1 MESTKGA
8 LQPGGRRERNRTLP
22 VFFVDKYVPPSIESA
37 ATLDIQSEG
46 DFHMAK
52 TYKVAVL
59 PGDGIG
65 PEVMAEALRVLD
77 AVEKKYGVTFE
88 RTRANVGGAGI
99 DNEGKAL
106 PDSTVNICKA
116 SDAILFG
123 SVGGPKWESLP
134 PDEQPE
140 RGALLPLRKIFGL
153 YANLRP
159 AIIFPSLTGASS
171 LKEEVIAG
179 GFNVLVVREL
189 TGGIYFAQ
197 PKGIDG
203 AGRDRVGYDTMRYS
217 VPEIERIAHVAFQ
230 AARKRG
236 KKVCSIDKANVLSSS
251 VLWREVV
258 IGIGKEYPDVELT
271 HMYVDNAAMQLVR
284 WPKQF
289 DVLLCENMFGD
300 ILSDEAAMLTGSLGM
315 LPSASLA
322 EGTFGMYEPSGGSAP
337 DIAGQGIANPIAQ
350 ILSAGMMLRYSFAMV
365 EAADAIDNAV
375 ARVLDQGYRTRDIFQ
390 KKEGEKLVNTREMG
404 DAIVSNL

>member
-1 MESTKGA
+1 
-8 LQPGGRRERNRTLP
+8 
-22 VFFVDKYVPPSIESA
+22 
-37 ATLDIQSEG
+37 
-46 DFHMAK
+46 MAK

-59 PGDGIG
+59 SGDGIG
-65 PEVMAEALRVLD
+65 PEVMNEALRVLD
-77 AVEKKYGVTFE
+77 VIEAKYHVAFT
-88 RTRANVGGAGI
+88 RTAANVGGIGI
-99 DNEGKAL
+99 DKEGQAL
-106 PDSTVNICKA
+106 PQTTIDICKA

-159 AIIFPSLTGASS
+159 AIIFPSLTSASS

-179 GFNVLVVREL
+179 GFNILVIREL
-189 TGGIYFAQ
+189 TGGIYFSQ
-197 PKGIDG
+197 PKGIEG
-203 AGRDRVGYDTMRYS
+203 VGRERVGVDTLRYS
-217 VPEIERIAHVAFQ
+217 VAEIERITHVAFK
-230 AARKRG
+230 AAQKRD
-236 KKVCSIDKANVLSSS
+236 KKLCSIDKANVLSSS
-251 VLWREVV
+251 VLWRDVV
-258 IGIGKEYPDVELT
+258 NGIAKEYPDVELT
-271 HMYVDNAAMQLVR
+271 HLYVDNAAMQLVK

-289 DVLLCENMFGD
+289 DVILAENMFGD

-350 ILSAGMMLRYSFAMV
+350 ILSAGMMLKFSFGMLD
-365 EAADAIDNAV
+365 AADAIDNAV
-375 ARVLDQGYRTRDIFQ
+375 GKVLDQGFRTRDIFSKQ
-390 KKEGEKLVNTREMG
+390 AGEKLVNTKQMG
-404 DAIVSNL
+404 DAIIANL

>member
-1 MESTKGA
+1 
-8 LQPGGRRERNRTLP
+8 
-22 VFFVDKYVPPSIESA
+22 
-37 ATLDIQSEG
+37 
-46 DFHMAK
+46 MAK
-52 TYKVAVL
+52 SYKIAVL

-77 AVEKKYGVTFE
+77 AVERKYDVKFE
-88 RTRANVGGAGI
+88 RTHANVGGAGI

-106 PDSTVNICKA
+106 PDTTVAICKA
-116 SDAILFG
+116 ADAILFG
-123 SVGGPKWESLP
+123 SVGGPKWETLP

-197 PKGIDG
+197 PKGIEG
-203 AGRDRVGYDTMRYS
+203 AGRERVGFDTMRYS
-217 VPEIERIAHVAFQ
+217 VPEIERITHVAFQ
-230 AARKRG
+230 AARKRS

-258 IGIGKEYPDVELT
+258 TGIGKEYPDVELS
-271 HMYVDNAAMQLVR
+271 HMYVDNGAMQLVR

-350 ILSAGMMLRYSFAMV
+350 ILSAGMMLRYSFGMV
-365 EAADAIDNAV
+365 EAADAIDSAV
-375 ARVLDQGYRTRDIFQ
+375 AKVLDQGLRTRDIYQQ
-390 KKEGEKLVNTREMG
+390 KAGEKLVNTKEMG
-404 DAIVSNL
+404 EAIVGNL

>member
-1 MESTKGA
+1 MS
-8 LQPGGRRERNRTLP
+8 
-22 VFFVDKYVPPSIESA
+22 
-37 ATLDIQSEG
+37 
-46 DFHMAK
+46 K
-52 TYKVAVL
+52 TYKIAVL
-59 PGDGIG
+59 QGDGVG

-77 AVEKKYGVTFE
+77 VIEKRFGVTFE
-88 RTRANVGGAGI
+88 RTAANVGGAGI

-106 PDSTVNICKA
+106 PESTVTICRA

-134 PDEQPE
+134 AEEQPE

-171 LKEEVIAG
+171 LKEEVIGG

-189 TGGIYFAQ
+189 TGGIYFSQ
-197 PKGIDG
+197 PKGIEG
-203 AGRDRVGYDTMRYS
+203 EGRERVGIDTLRYS
-217 VPEIERIAHVAFQ
+217 VPEIERITHVAFQ
-230 AARKRG
+230 AARKRD

-251 VLWREVV
+251 VLWREIVTT
-258 IGIGKEYPDVELT
+258 ISAEYPDVELT
-271 HMYVDNAAMQLVR
+271 HMYVDNAAMQLVK

-289 DVLLCENMFGD
+289 DVILCENMFGD

-322 EGTFGMYEPSGGSAP
+322 EGSFGMYEPSGGSAP

-350 ILSAGMMLRYSFAMV
+350 ILSSAMMLKFSFGML

-375 ARVLDQGYRTRDIFQ
+375 ARVLDQGYRTHDIYMQ
-390 KKEGEKLVNTREMG
+390 KPGEKLVNTKEMG
-404 DAIVSNL
+404 DAILAAL

>member
-1 MESTKGA
+1 MAGS
-8 LQPGGRRERNRTLP
+8 
-22 VFFVDKYVPPSIESA
+22 FFVDKHGISQIKSP
-37 ATLDIQSEG
+37 
-46 DFHMAK
+46 FHMLYLYLTGGVSSMAK
-52 TYKVAVL
+52 VFNVAVL

-77 AVEKKYGVTFE
+77 AVEHKFGVKFE

-106 PDSTVNICKA
+106 PQTTIDICKA
-116 SDAILFG
+116 ADAILFG
-123 SVGGPKWESLP
+123 SVGGPKWEKLP

-189 TGGIYFAQ
+189 TGGIYFSQ
-197 PKGIDG
+197 PKGIEG
-203 AGRDRVGYDTMRYS
+203 EGRNRIGVDTMRYS
-217 VPEIERIAHVAFQ
+217 VPEIERITHVAFQ

-258 IGIGKEYPDVELT
+258 ETVAKEYPDVELS
-271 HMYVDNAAMQLVR
+271 HMYVDNAAMQLVK

-350 ILSAGMMLRYSFAMV
+350 ILSAGMMLRFSFAMV

-375 ARVLDQGYRTRDIFQ
+375 AKVLDQGIRTRDIFLG
-390 KKEGEKLVNTREMG
+390 KPGEKLANTKEMG
-404 DAIVSNL
+404 DAIIAAL

>member
-1 MESTKGA
+1 
-8 LQPGGRRERNRTLP
+8 
-22 VFFVDKYVPPSIESA
+22 
-37 ATLDIQSEG
+37 
-46 DFHMAK
+46 MAK
-52 TYKVAVL
+52 QFKVAVL

-65 PEVMAEALRVLD
+65 PEVMAEALKVLD
-77 AVEKKYGVTFE
+77 TVEKKFAVKFE
-88 RTRANVGGAGI
+88 RTFANVGGAGI

-106 PDSTVNICKA
+106 PQSTVDICRA

-189 TGGIYFAQ
+189 TGGIYFSQ
-197 PKGIDG
+197 PKGIEG
-203 AGRDRVGYDTMRYS
+203 EGRERVGIDTMRYS
-217 VPEIERIAHVAFQ
+217 VPEIERITHVAFQ

-236 KKVCSIDKANVLSSS
+236 KKVCSIDKANVLSTS

-258 IGIGKEYPDVELT
+258 TGIAKEYPDVALS
-271 HMYVDNAAMQLVR
+271 HMYVDNAAMQLVK

-289 DVLLCENMFGD
+289 DVILCENMFGD

-322 EGTFGMYEPSGGSAP
+322 EGSFGMYEPSGGSAP
-337 DIAGQGIANPIAQ
+337 DIAGKGVANPIAQ
-350 ILSAGMMLRYSFAMV
+350 ILSAGMMLRYSFGRV
-365 EAADAIDNAV
+365 EAADAIDHAV
-375 ARVLDQGYRTRDIFQ
+375 AKVLDQGIRTRDIYQ
-390 KKEGEKLVNTREMG
+390 QRAGEKLVNTKEMG
-404 DAIVSNL
+404 DAIIAAL

>member
-1 MESTKGA
+1 
-8 LQPGGRRERNRTLP
+8 
-22 VFFVDKYVPPSIESA
+22 
-37 ATLDIQSEG
+37 
-46 DFHMAK
+46 MAK
-52 TYKVAVL
+52 QFKVAVL

-65 PEVMAEALRVLD
+65 PEVMAEALKVLD
-77 AVEKKYGVTFE
+77 AVEKKFAVKFE
-88 RTRANVGGAGI
+88 RTFANVGGAGI

-106 PDSTVNICKA
+106 PQSTVDICKA
-116 SDAILFG
+116 SEAILFG

-189 TGGIYFAQ
+189 TGGIYFSQ
-197 PKGIDG
+197 PKGIEG
-203 AGRDRVGYDTMRYS
+203 EGRERIGVDTMRYS
-217 VPEIERIAHVAFQ
+217 VPEIERITHVAFQ

-236 KKVCSIDKANVLSSS
+236 KKLCSIDKANVLSTS

-258 IGIGKEYPDVELT
+258 TGIAREYPDVALS
-271 HMYVDNAAMQLVR
+271 HMYVDNAAMQLVK

-289 DVLLCENMFGD
+289 DVILCENMFGD

-322 EGTFGMYEPSGGSAP
+322 EGSFGMYEPSGGSAP

-350 ILSAGMMLRYSFAMV
+350 ILSAGMMLRYSFGMV
-365 EAADAIDNAV
+365 EAAEAIDKAV
-375 ARVLDQGYRTRDIFQ
+375 AKVLDQGIRTRDIYQQ
-390 KKEGEKLVNTREMG
+390 KAGEKLVNTKEMG
-404 DAIVSNL
+404 DAIIAAL